1 MRGPRDTRSSDHKP
15 KPACG
20 TTQTTKG
27 KKRER
32 RRWSGRRVSNS
43 RPQPWQGCALPT
55 ELLPHRVGCVDAQ
68 KGACKFCG
76 AGDESRTRDL
86 NLGKV
91 ALYQLSYSRAAKN
104 AHCTRAKPPV
114 KEFAKIF
121 LPLRKSPKREVN
133 DARRPFPPACGGLCR
148 RFWKTN
154 LPCPREN
161 ARTSNLIESRLLS
174 KSRMRTAPCAG
185 LSDGKA
191 KKTAL
196 D

>member
-1 MRGPRDTRSSDHKP
+1 MDMGAGQRPSRRAHFERQVKRRVGKKAERMRGPRETRSSDHKP

-55 ELLPHRVGCVDAQ
+55 ELLPRCEECALYTSKTACQGVCKKFFFSRVCP
-68 KGACKFCG
+68 KK
-76 AGDESRTRDL
+76 ERPTTP
-86 NLGKV
+86 V
-91 ALYQLSYSRAAKN
+91 AL
-104 AHCTRAKPPV
+104 
-114 KEFAKIF
+114 
-121 LPLRKSPKREVN
+121 
-133 DARRPFPPACGGLCR
+133 FPPPCGRLMQAFLGNQ
-148 RFWKTN
+148 FA
-154 LPCPREN
+154 CPREN

-174 KSRMRTAPCAG
+174 KSRMQAAPCAG